1 MNNMFNDDI
10 TKSIASAVKDVLEGK
25 PAVIKE
31 EVKYPHD
38 MFHPKTG
45 EKEVANNEKEHNALD
60 AKGYTHKKNE
70 VAQPQKPSG
79 KLGQDSGEKDFA
91 DKHKGKKVGEKEDGT
106 VVKEALG
113 FKEKKLVRD
122 LEKAIE
128 KTGDL
133 IKKISDDIEDSDSYQ
148 ELSQG
153 QNALEYG
160 IRHLED
166 DLDKSVNEET
176 LSEALN
182 ERKLLRVAKDLEKSV
197 NKTGDL
203 VREITKHEELE
214 TSGEAYGEIGKGQE
228 MMDYGIRFLE
238 SDIKDYF
245 KKNESVNEST
255 ITIDEAK
262 IDVDYIG
269 DNDLS
274 KKLEKKFKVKIKS
287 TGNTTADVSGSNA
300 NLIKF
305 LKSDAYLMDN
315 DEIEEL
321 FPELMEEVEPK
332 EDEAKLKESEKQKA
346 YQKFFNAALKKF
358 GVESPGDLDDSKKKE
373 FFNYID
379 KNYKSKAEEIDAK
392 GKDEED
398 VNEAMSQKDMEKRL
412 KLIKKAVE
420 KINRQNLRNAKAD
433 AMKMM
438 KQSGMFDED
447 ASDEEEVD
455 ELTDKQKKLPAGLQK
470 AIKAKEKE
478 EVKERVHYAF
488 DTQKAARTF
497 QNKVDGMPM
506 NIVKV
511 GTGKYYIVDLR
522 PGTKQADQ
530 EKAAKIAV
538 SIGLSESYLE
548 EGVKDLK
555 NYQDRNRKGFEARA
569 FIEIKKGN
577 TSNKYD
583 DDFGFTQAEMD
594 YMDKLISK
602 IKDMHVSSFDGGDT
616 APASLEFYGKKAS
629 LDKFAKDR
637 KVQQIANKYKSK
649 VEIYLNK

>member
-1 MNNMFNDDI
+1 
-10 TKSIASAVKDVLEGK
+10 
-25 PAVIKE
+25 
-31 EVKYPHD
+31 
-38 MFHPKTG
+38 
-45 EKEVANNEKEHNALD
+45 
-60 AKGYTHKKNE
+60 
-70 VAQPQKPSG
+70 
-79 KLGQDSGEKDFA
+79 
-91 DKHKGKKVGEKEDGT
+91 
-106 VVKEALG
+106 
-113 FKEKKLVRD
+113 
-122 LEKAIE
+122 
-128 KTGDL
+128 
-133 IKKISDDIEDSDSYQ
+133 
-148 ELSQG
+148 
-153 QNALEYG
+153 
-160 IRHLED
+160 
-166 DLDKSVNEET
+166 
-176 LSEALN
+176 
-182 ERKLLRVAKDLEKSV
+182 
-197 NKTGDL
+197 
-203 VREITKHEELE
+203 
-214 TSGEAYGEIGKGQE
+214 

-245 KKNESVNEST
+245 EKQESKNESVNEST

-287 TGNTTADVSGSNA
+287 TGNTTADVSGSND

-321 FPELMEEVEPK
+321 FPELMEEVKPE

-470 AIKAKEKE
+470 AIKAKEVNEKFKLPKPPFKGMNLTGFSGQFKLKQAAMHDDNRSPAVIKDVKTALKIVEKHFKKLGLKYKE
-478 EVKERVHYAF
+478 EEVLVGPMSVAK
-488 DTQKAARTF
+488 DQKL
-497 QNKVDGMPM
+497 
-506 NIVKV
+506 KV
-511 GTGKYYIVDLR
+511 GEGNLDFALDIYPGFPGKNPKLPGGKVKGDIDFSDLVTELGKLKSFANF
-522 PGTKQADQ
+522 PGSDWEANYGDP
-530 EKAAKIAV
+530 EK
-538 SIGLSESYLE
+538 G
-548 EGVKDLK
+548 
-555 NYQDRNRKGFEARA
+555 
-569 FIEIKKGN
+569 
-577 TSNKYD
+577 
-583 DDFGFTQAEMD
+583 
-594 YMDKLISK
+594 
-602 IKDMHVSSFDGGDT
+602 
-616 APASLEFYGKKAS
+616 
-629 LDKFAKDR
+629 
-637 KVQQIANKYKSK
+637 
-649 VEIYLNK
+649 

>member
-1 MNNMFNDDI
+1 MFNDDI
-10 TKSIASAVKDVLEGK
+10 TKSIASTVRDVLEGK

-31 EVKYPHD
+31 EVKYPH
-38 MFHPKTG
+38 MMYNPKNG
-45 EKEVANNEKEHNALD
+45 EGVEVKDKAEHEKYQKMGWGHD
-60 AKGYTHKKNE
+60 KPKNE

-122 LEKAIE
+122 LEKAID

-133 IKKISDDIEDSDSYQ
+133 IGKISKDIEDSDSYQ

-166 DLDKSVNEET
+166 DLD
-176 LSEALN
+176 
-182 ERKLLRVAKDLEKSV
+182 
-197 NKTGDL
+197 
-203 VREITKHEELE
+203 
-214 TSGEAYGEIGKGQE
+214 
-228 MMDYGIRFLE
+228 
-238 SDIKDYF
+238 
-245 KKNESVNEST
+245 ESVNEST

-315 DEIEEL
+315 DEIEDT
-321 FPELMEEVEPK
+321 FPKLMEEVEPE

-358 GVESPGDLDDSKKKE
+358 GVDSPSDLDDSKKKE

-438 KQSGMFDED
+438 KDSGMFDESSD
-447 ASDEEEVD
+447 DNDDEEE
-455 ELTDKQKKLPAGLQK
+455 
-470 AIKAKEKE
+470 
-478 EVKERVHYAF
+478 
-488 DTQKAARTF
+488 
-497 QNKVDGMPM
+497 
-506 NIVKV
+506 
-511 GTGKYYIVDLR
+511 
-522 PGTKQADQ
+522 
-530 EKAAKIAV
+530 
-538 SIGLSESYLE
+538 
-548 EGVKDLK
+548 
-555 NYQDRNRKGFEARA
+555 
-569 FIEIKKGN
+569 
-577 TSNKYD
+577 
-583 DDFGFTQAEMD
+583 
-594 YMDKLISK
+594 
-602 IKDMHVSSFDGGDT
+602 
-616 APASLEFYGKKAS
+616 
-629 LDKFAKDR
+629 
-637 KVQQIANKYKSK
+637 
-649 VEIYLNK
+649 

>member
-10 TKSIASAVKDVLEGK
+10 TKSIASTVRDVLEGK

-31 EVKYPHD
+31 EVKYPH
-38 MFHPKTG
+38 MMYNPKNG
-45 EKEVANNEKEHNALD
+45 EGVEVKDKAEHEKYQKMGWGHD
-60 AKGYTHKKNE
+60 KPKNE

-166 DLDKSVNEET
+166 DLD
-176 LSEALN
+176 
-182 ERKLLRVAKDLEKSV
+182 
-197 NKTGDL
+197 
-203 VREITKHEELE
+203 
-214 TSGEAYGEIGKGQE
+214 
-228 MMDYGIRFLE
+228 
-238 SDIKDYF
+238 
-245 KKNESVNEST
+245 ESVNEST

-315 DEIEEL
+315 DEIEDT
-321 FPELMEEVEPK
+321 FPKLMEEVEPE

-358 GVESPGDLDDSKKKE
+358 GVDSPGDLDDSKKKE

-478 EVKERVHYAF
+478 EVKEGTITVKSYAGHEGGG
-488 DTQKAARTF
+488 DNPKKLGL
-497 QNKVDGMPM
+497 KVK
-506 NIVKV
+506 KV
-511 GTGKYYIVDLR
+511 G
-522 PGTKQADQ
+522 
-530 EKAAKIAV
+530 
-538 SIGLSESYLE
+538 SSY
-548 EGVKDLK
+548 G
-555 NYQDRNRKGFEARA
+555 
-569 FIEIKKGN
+569 
-577 TSNKYD
+577 YD
-583 DDFGFTQAEMD
+583 DVEISGPDA
-594 YMDKLISK
+594 KL
-602 IKDMHVSSFDGGDT
+602 V
-616 APASLEFYGKKAS
+616 
-629 LDKFAKDR
+629 KFAQNNLGVDSKSR
-637 KVQQIANKYKSK
+637 TVRAVQK
-649 VEIYLNK
+649 ELDDM

>member
-10 TKSIASAVKDVLEGK
+10 TKSIASTVRDVLEGK

-31 EVKYPHD
+31 EVKYPH
-38 MFHPKTG
+38 MMYNPKNG
-45 EKEVANNEKEHNALD
+45 EGVEVKDKAEHEKYQKMGWGHD
-60 AKGYTHKKNE
+60 KPKNE

-106 VVKEALG
+106 VVKE
-113 FKEKKLVRD
+113 
-122 LEKAIE
+122 
-128 KTGDL
+128 
-133 IKKISDDIEDSDSYQ
+133 
-148 ELSQG
+148 
-153 QNALEYG
+153 
-160 IRHLED
+160 
-166 DLDKSVNEET
+166 ET
-176 LSEALN
+176 LLEALN
-182 ERKLLRVAKDLEKSV
+182 QRKLLKVAKDLEKSID
-197 NKTGDL
+197 KTGDL

-214 TSGEAYGEIGKGQE
+214 MSGEAYGEIGKGQE
-228 MMDYGIRFLE
+228 MMDYGIRYLE

-245 KKNESVNEST
+245 KKQESKNESVNEST

-321 FPELMEEVEPK
+321 FPELMEEVEPE

-358 GVESPGDLDDSKKKE
+358 GVDSPGDLDDSKKKE

-506 NIVKV
+506 NIVKA

-522 PGTKQADQ
+522 PGTKQSDQ

-548 EGVKDLK
+548 EGVKNLK
-555 NYQDRNRKGFEARA
+555 NWDDRNRKGFEARA

-577 TSNKYD
+577 TSNKFD

>member
-1 MNNMFNDDI
+1 MNNMFDDDI

-31 EVKYPHD
+31 QEVAPVKKKEVKYPH
-38 MFHPKTG
+38 MMYHHETG
-45 EKEVANNEKEHNALD
+45 KSVKIMNKADHDKYTKMGWTHEKLGEVAE
-60 AKGYTHKKNE
+60 
-70 VAQPQKPSG
+70 PQKPSG

-122 LEKAIE
+122 LEKAID

-133 IKKISDDIEDSDSYQ
+133 IGKISKDIEDSDSYQ

-166 DLDKSVNEET
+166 DLD
-176 LSEALN
+176 
-182 ERKLLRVAKDLEKSV
+182 
-197 NKTGDL
+197 
-203 VREITKHEELE
+203 
-214 TSGEAYGEIGKGQE
+214 
-228 MMDYGIRFLE
+228 
-238 SDIKDYF
+238 
-245 KKNESVNEST
+245 ESVNEST

-321 FPELMEEVEPK
+321 FPKLMEEVEPE

-358 GVESPGDLDDSKKKE
+358 GVDSPGDLDDSKKKE

-379 KNYKSKAEEIDAK
+379 KNYKAKAEEIDAK
-392 GKDEED
+392 GKEEED

-522 PGTKQADQ
+522 PGTKQSDQ

-548 EGVKDLK
+548 EGTITVKSYAGHEGGGDNPKKLGLK
-555 NYQDRNRKGFEARA
+555 VKTVGSSYG
-569 FIEIKKGN
+569 
-577 TSNKYD
+577 YD
-583 DDFGFTQAEMD
+583 DVEISGPDA
-594 YMDKLISK
+594 KL
-602 IKDMHVSSFDGGDT
+602 V
-616 APASLEFYGKKAS
+616 
-629 LDKFAKDR
+629 KFAQNNLGVDSKSR
-637 KVQQIANKYKSK
+637 TVKAVQK
-649 VEIYLNK
+649 ELDDM

>member
-10 TKSIASAVKDVLEGK
+10 TKSIASAVQDVLEGK

-31 EVKYPHD
+31 EKDGEPSYPHT
-38 MFHPKTG
+38 MYNPKDGTSV
-45 EKEVANNEKEHNALD
+45 KIMNKVDHDK
-60 AKGYTHKKNE
+60 YTKMGWSHDKPTNE
-70 VAQPQKPSG
+70 VAEPQKPSG

-106 VVKEALG
+106 VVK
-113 FKEKKLVRD
+113 
-122 LEKAIE
+122 
-128 KTGDL
+128 
-133 IKKISDDIEDSDSYQ
+133 
-148 ELSQG
+148 
-153 QNALEYG
+153 
-160 IRHLED
+160 
-166 DLDKSVNEET
+166 
-176 LSEALN
+176 
-182 ERKLLRVAKDLEKSV
+182 
-197 NKTGDL
+197 
-203 VREITKHEELE
+203 
-214 TSGEAYGEIGKGQE
+214 
-228 MMDYGIRFLE
+228 
-238 SDIKDYF
+238 
-245 KKNESVNEST
+245 EST

-321 FPELMEEVEPK
+321 FPELMEEVQPE

-346 YQKFFNAALKKF
+346 YQKFFNDALKKF
-358 GVESPGDLDDSKKKE
+358 GVSSPGDLDDSKKKE

-379 KNYKSKAEEIDAK
+379 KNYKSKAEEIDSK

-438 KQSGMFDED
+438 KDSGMFDED

-478 EVKERVHYAF
+478 EVKEGTITVKAYAGHEGGGDNPKKLGLKVKKVGSSYGYDDVEISGPDAKLVKF
-488 DTQKAARTF
+488 A
-497 QNKVDGMPM
+497 QNNLGVDGK
-506 NIVKV
+506 NV
-511 GTGKYYIVDLR
+511 R
-522 PGTKQADQ
+522 
-530 EKAAKIAV
+530 AV
-538 SIGLSESYLE
+538 QKEL
-548 EGVKDLK
+548 
-555 NYQDRNRKGFEARA
+555 
-569 FIEIKKGN
+569 
-577 TSNKYD
+577 D
-583 DDFGFTQAEMD
+583 DM
-594 YMDKLISK
+594 
-602 IKDMHVSSFDGGDT
+602 
-616 APASLEFYGKKAS
+616 
-629 LDKFAKDR
+629 
-637 KVQQIANKYKSK
+637 
-649 VEIYLNK
+649 

>member
-10 TKSIASAVKDVLEGK
+10 TKSIASTVRDVLEGK

-31 EVKYPHD
+31 EVKYPH
-38 MFHPKTG
+38 MMYNPKNG
-45 EKEVANNEKEHNALD
+45 EGVEVKDKAEHEKYQKMGWGHD
-60 AKGYTHKKNE
+60 KPKNE

-122 LEKAIE
+122 LEKAID

-133 IKKISDDIEDSDSYQ
+133 IGKISKDIEDSDSYQ

-166 DLDKSVNEET
+166 DLD
-176 LSEALN
+176 
-182 ERKLLRVAKDLEKSV
+182 
-197 NKTGDL
+197 
-203 VREITKHEELE
+203 
-214 TSGEAYGEIGKGQE
+214 
-228 MMDYGIRFLE
+228 
-238 SDIKDYF
+238 
-245 KKNESVNEST
+245 ESVNEST

-315 DEIEEL
+315 DEIEDT
-321 FPELMEEVEPK
+321 FPKLMEEVEPE

-358 GVESPGDLDDSKKKE
+358 GVDSPGDLDDSKKKE

-470 AIKAKEKE
+470 AIKAKEVNEKFKLPKPPFKGMNLTGFSGQFKLKQAAMHDDNRSPAVIKDVKTALKIVEKHFKKLGLKYKE
-478 EVKERVHYAF
+478 EEVLVGPMSVAK
-488 DTQKAARTF
+488 DQKL
-497 QNKVDGMPM
+497 
-506 NIVKV
+506 KV
-511 GTGKYYIVDLR
+511 GEGNLDFALDIYPGFPGKNPKLPGGKVKGDIDFSDLVTELGKLKSFANF
-522 PGTKQADQ
+522 PGSDWEANYGDP
-530 EKAAKIAV
+530 EK
-538 SIGLSESYLE
+538 G
-548 EGVKDLK
+548 
-555 NYQDRNRKGFEARA
+555 
-569 FIEIKKGN
+569 
-577 TSNKYD
+577 
-583 DDFGFTQAEMD
+583 
-594 YMDKLISK
+594 
-602 IKDMHVSSFDGGDT
+602 
-616 APASLEFYGKKAS
+616 
-629 LDKFAKDR
+629 
-637 KVQQIANKYKSK
+637 
-649 VEIYLNK
+649 

>member
-10 TKSIASAVKDVLEGK
+10 TKSIASTVRDVLEGK

-31 EVKYPHD
+31 EVKYPH
-38 MFHPKTG
+38 MMYNPKNG
-45 EKEVANNEKEHNALD
+45 EGVEVKDKAEHEKYQKMGWGHD
-60 AKGYTHKKNE
+60 KPKNE

-122 LEKAIE
+122 LEKAID

-133 IKKISDDIEDSDSYQ
+133 IGKISKDIEDSDSYQ

-166 DLDKSVNEET
+166 DLD
-176 LSEALN
+176 
-182 ERKLLRVAKDLEKSV
+182 
-197 NKTGDL
+197 
-203 VREITKHEELE
+203 
-214 TSGEAYGEIGKGQE
+214 
-228 MMDYGIRFLE
+228 
-238 SDIKDYF
+238 
-245 KKNESVNEST
+245 ESVNEST

-315 DEIEEL
+315 DEIEDT
-321 FPELMEEVEPK
+321 FPKLMEEVEPE

-358 GVESPGDLDDSKKKE
+358 GVDSPSDLDDSKKKE

-438 KQSGMFDED
+438 KDSGMFDESSD
-447 ASDEEEVD
+447 DNDDEEE
-455 ELTDKQKKLPAGLQK
+455 
-470 AIKAKEKE
+470 
-478 EVKERVHYAF
+478 
-488 DTQKAARTF
+488 
-497 QNKVDGMPM
+497 
-506 NIVKV
+506 
-511 GTGKYYIVDLR
+511 
-522 PGTKQADQ
+522 
-530 EKAAKIAV
+530 
-538 SIGLSESYLE
+538 
-548 EGVKDLK
+548 
-555 NYQDRNRKGFEARA
+555 
-569 FIEIKKGN
+569 
-577 TSNKYD
+577 
-583 DDFGFTQAEMD
+583 
-594 YMDKLISK
+594 
-602 IKDMHVSSFDGGDT
+602 
-616 APASLEFYGKKAS
+616 
-629 LDKFAKDR
+629 
-637 KVQQIANKYKSK
+637 
-649 VEIYLNK
+649 

>member
-10 TKSIASAVKDVLEGK
+10 TKSIASTVRDVLEGK

-31 EVKYPHD
+31 KSGEPSYPH
-38 MFHPKTG
+38 MMYNPKDGTSV
-45 EKEVANNEKEHNALD
+45 KIMNKADHDK
-60 AKGYTHKKNE
+60 YTKMGWGHDKPKNE

-79 KLGQDSGEKDFA
+79 KLGQDSGEKAFA

-133 IKKISDDIEDSDSYQ
+133 IKKISSDIEDSDSYQ
-148 ELSQG
+148 ELTQG
-153 QNALEYG
+153 QNGLEYG
-160 IRHLED
+160 IRMLED

-287 TGNTTADVSGSNA
+287 TGNTTADVSGSND

-315 DEIEEL
+315 EDIKDL
-321 FPELMEEVEPK
+321 FPELMESTDLTEEV
-332 EDEAKLKESEKQKA
+332 DEESERQEKYK
-346 YQKFFNAALKKF
+346 KVFNAALKKF
-358 GVESPGDLDDSKKKE
+358 GVKGIGELEGDKKKE
-373 FFNYID
+373 FFDYID
-379 KNYKSKAEEIDAK
+379 KNYDA
-392 GKDEED
+392 KDEE
-398 VNEAMSQKDMEKRL
+398 
-412 KLIKKAVE
+412 VE
-420 KINRQNLRNAKAD
+420 E
-433 AMKMM
+433 
-438 KQSGMFDED
+438 S
-447 ASDEEEVD
+447 V
-455 ELTDKQKKLPAGLQK
+455 
-470 AIKAKEKE
+470 E
-478 EVKERVHYAF
+478 EVKEGKIKVTAF
-488 DTQKAARTF
+488 TGNDPDTMEGESYK
-497 QNKVDGMPM
+497 KYGLKLK
-506 NIVKV
+506 KV
-511 GTGKYYIVDLR
+511 G
-522 PGTKQADQ
+522 A
-530 EKAAKIAV
+530 
-538 SIGLSESYLE
+538 SY
-548 EGVKDLK
+548 G
-555 NYQDRNRKGFEARA
+555 
-569 FIEIKKGN
+569 
-577 TSNKYD
+577 YD
-583 DDFGFTQAEMD
+583 DVELSGPDS
-594 YMDKLISK
+594 KLI
-602 IKDMHVSSFDGGDT
+602 
-616 APASLEFYGKKAS
+616 
-629 LDKFAKDR
+629 KFAQRNLGVSGKNIKAIQKELD
-637 KVQQIANKYKSK
+637 NM
-649 VEIYLNK
+649 

>member
-1 MNNMFNDDI
+1 MNNMFDDDI

-31 EVKYPHD
+31 QEVAPVKKKEVKYPH
-38 MFHPKTG
+38 MMYHHETG
-45 EKEVANNEKEHNALD
+45 KSVKIMNKADHDKYTKMGWTHEKLGEVAE
-60 AKGYTHKKNE
+60 
-70 VAQPQKPSG
+70 PQKPSG

-106 VVKEALG
+106 VVK
-113 FKEKKLVRD
+113 
-122 LEKAIE
+122 
-128 KTGDL
+128 
-133 IKKISDDIEDSDSYQ
+133 
-148 ELSQG
+148 
-153 QNALEYG
+153 
-160 IRHLED
+160 
-166 DLDKSVNEET
+166 
-176 LSEALN
+176 
-182 ERKLLRVAKDLEKSV
+182 
-197 NKTGDL
+197 
-203 VREITKHEELE
+203 
-214 TSGEAYGEIGKGQE
+214 
-228 MMDYGIRFLE
+228 
-238 SDIKDYF
+238 
-245 KKNESVNEST
+245 EST

-287 TGNTTADVSGSNA
+287 TGNTTADVSGSNS

-321 FPELMEEVEPK
+321 FPELMEEVEPE

-358 GVESPGDLDDSKKKE
+358 GVDSPGDLDDSKKKE

-379 KNYKSKAEEIDAK
+379 KNYKAKAEEIDAK
-392 GKDEED
+392 GKEEED

-522 PGTKQADQ
+522 PGTKQSDQ

-548 EGVKDLK
+548 EGTITVKSYAGHEGGGDNPKKLGLK
-555 NYQDRNRKGFEARA
+555 VKTVGSSYG
-569 FIEIKKGN
+569 
-577 TSNKYD
+577 YD
-583 DDFGFTQAEMD
+583 DVEISGPDA
-594 YMDKLISK
+594 KL
-602 IKDMHVSSFDGGDT
+602 V
-616 APASLEFYGKKAS
+616 
-629 LDKFAKDR
+629 KFAQNNLGVDSKSR
-637 KVQQIANKYKSK
+637 TVKAVQK
-649 VEIYLNK
+649 ELDDM

>member
-1 MNNMFNDDI
+1 MNNNNMFNDDI
-10 TKSIASAVKDVLEGK
+10 TTSIASAVQDVLDGK
-25 PAVIKE
+25 APILTE

-38 MFHPKTG
+38 MFHPETG
-45 EKEVANNEKEHNALD
+45 EKEVAKDEAEHKALS

-133 IKKISDDIEDSDSYQ
+133 IGKISKDIEDSDSYQ

-160 IRHLED
+160 IRQLED
-166 DLDKSVNEET
+166 DLD
-176 LSEALN
+176 
-182 ERKLLRVAKDLEKSV
+182 
-197 NKTGDL
+197 
-203 VREITKHEELE
+203 
-214 TSGEAYGEIGKGQE
+214 
-228 MMDYGIRFLE
+228 
-238 SDIKDYF
+238 
-245 KKNESVNEST
+245 ESVNEST

-287 TGNTTADVSGSNA
+287 TGNTTADVSGSND

-321 FPELMEEVEPK
+321 FPELMEEVEPE

-379 KNYKSKAEEIDAK
+379 KNYKAKAEEIDAK
-392 GKDEED
+392 GKSDDEEE
-398 VNEAMSQKDMEKRL
+398 VQEAMSAAQMKKRYEM
-412 KLIKKAVE
+412 IKKSVE
-420 KINRQNLRNAKAD
+420 KINKQNLDRAKKD
-433 AMKMM
+433 ALKMM
-438 KQSGMFDED
+438 KDSGMFDESSD
-447 ASDEEEVD
+447 DNDDEEE
-455 ELTDKQKKLPAGLQK
+455 
-470 AIKAKEKE
+470 
-478 EVKERVHYAF
+478 
-488 DTQKAARTF
+488 
-497 QNKVDGMPM
+497 
-506 NIVKV
+506 
-511 GTGKYYIVDLR
+511 
-522 PGTKQADQ
+522 
-530 EKAAKIAV
+530 
-538 SIGLSESYLE
+538 
-548 EGVKDLK
+548 
-555 NYQDRNRKGFEARA
+555 
-569 FIEIKKGN
+569 
-577 TSNKYD
+577 
-583 DDFGFTQAEMD
+583 
-594 YMDKLISK
+594 
-602 IKDMHVSSFDGGDT
+602 
-616 APASLEFYGKKAS
+616 
-629 LDKFAKDR
+629 
-637 KVQQIANKYKSK
+637 
-649 VEIYLNK
+649 

>member
-10 TKSIASAVKDVLEGK
+10 TKSIASAVQDVLEGK

-31 EVKYPHD
+31 EKDGEPSYPHT
-38 MFHPKTG
+38 MYNPKDGTSV
-45 EKEVANNEKEHNALD
+45 KIMNKVDHDK
-60 AKGYTHKKNE
+60 YTKMGWSHDKPTNE
-70 VAQPQKPSG
+70 VAEPQKPSG

-106 VVKEALG
+106 VVK
-113 FKEKKLVRD
+113 
-122 LEKAIE
+122 
-128 KTGDL
+128 
-133 IKKISDDIEDSDSYQ
+133 
-148 ELSQG
+148 
-153 QNALEYG
+153 
-160 IRHLED
+160 
-166 DLDKSVNEET
+166 
-176 LSEALN
+176 
-182 ERKLLRVAKDLEKSV
+182 
-197 NKTGDL
+197 
-203 VREITKHEELE
+203 
-214 TSGEAYGEIGKGQE
+214 
-228 MMDYGIRFLE
+228 
-238 SDIKDYF
+238 
-245 KKNESVNEST
+245 EST

-321 FPELMEEVEPK
+321 FPELMEEVQPE

-346 YQKFFNAALKKF
+346 YQKFFNDALKKF
-358 GVESPGDLDDSKKKE
+358 GVSSPGDLDDSKKKE

-379 KNYKSKAEEIDAK
+379 KNYKSKAEEIDSK

-438 KQSGMFDED
+438 KDSGMFDED

-478 EVKERVHYAF
+478 EVKEGTITVKGYAGHEGGGDNPKKLGLKVKKVGSSYGYDDVEISGPDAKLVKF
-488 DTQKAARTF
+488 A
-497 QNKVDGMPM
+497 QNNLGVDGK
-506 NIVKV
+506 NV
-511 GTGKYYIVDLR
+511 R
-522 PGTKQADQ
+522 
-530 EKAAKIAV
+530 AV
-538 SIGLSESYLE
+538 QKEL
-548 EGVKDLK
+548 
-555 NYQDRNRKGFEARA
+555 
-569 FIEIKKGN
+569 
-577 TSNKYD
+577 D
-583 DDFGFTQAEMD
+583 DM
-594 YMDKLISK
+594 
-602 IKDMHVSSFDGGDT
+602 
-616 APASLEFYGKKAS
+616 
-629 LDKFAKDR
+629 
-637 KVQQIANKYKSK
+637 
-649 VEIYLNK
+649 

>member
-10 TKSIASAVKDVLEGK
+10 TKSIASTVRDVLEGK

-31 EVKYPHD
+31 EVKYPH
-38 MFHPKTG
+38 MMYNPKNG
-45 EKEVANNEKEHNALD
+45 EGVEVKDKAEHEKYQKMGWGHD
-60 AKGYTHKKNE
+60 KPKNE

-106 VVKEALG
+106 VVKE
-113 FKEKKLVRD
+113 
-122 LEKAIE
+122 
-128 KTGDL
+128 
-133 IKKISDDIEDSDSYQ
+133 
-148 ELSQG
+148 
-153 QNALEYG
+153 
-160 IRHLED
+160 
-166 DLDKSVNEET
+166 ET
-176 LSEALN
+176 LLEALN
-182 ERKLLRVAKDLEKSV
+182 QRKLLKVAKDLEKSID
-197 NKTGDL
+197 KTGDL

-214 TSGEAYGEIGKGQE
+214 MSGEAYGEIGKGQE
-228 MMDYGIRFLE
+228 MMDYGIRYLE

-245 KKNESVNEST
+245 KTQESKNESVNEST

-321 FPELMEEVEPK
+321 FPELMEEVEPE

-358 GVESPGDLDDSKKKE
+358 GVDSPGDLDDSKKKE

-392 GKDEED
+392 GKEEED

-497 QNKVDGMPM
+497 QNKVDGMPI
-506 NIVKV
+506 NIVKA

-522 PGTKQADQ
+522 PGTKQSDQ

-548 EGVKDLK
+548 EGTITVKSYAGHEGGGDNPRKLGLK
-555 NYQDRNRKGFEARA
+555 V
-569 FIEIKKGN
+569 KKVG
-577 TSNKYD
+577 SSYGYD
-583 DDFGFTQAEMD
+583 DVEISGPDA
-594 YMDKLISK
+594 KL
-602 IKDMHVSSFDGGDT
+602 V
-616 APASLEFYGKKAS
+616 
-629 LDKFAKDR
+629 KFAQNNLGVDSKSR
-637 KVQQIANKYKSK
+637 TVKAVQK
-649 VEIYLNK
+649 ELDDM

>member
-1 MNNMFNDDI
+1 
-10 TKSIASAVKDVLEGK
+10 
-25 PAVIKE
+25 
-31 EVKYPHD
+31 
-38 MFHPKTG
+38 
-45 EKEVANNEKEHNALD
+45 
-60 AKGYTHKKNE
+60 
-70 VAQPQKPSG
+70 
-79 KLGQDSGEKDFA
+79 
-91 DKHKGKKVGEKEDGT
+91 
-106 VVKEALG
+106 
-113 FKEKKLVRD
+113 
-122 LEKAIE
+122 
-128 KTGDL
+128 
-133 IKKISDDIEDSDSYQ
+133 
-148 ELSQG
+148 
-153 QNALEYG
+153 
-160 IRHLED
+160 
-166 DLDKSVNEET
+166 
-176 LSEALN
+176 
-182 ERKLLRVAKDLEKSV
+182 
-197 NKTGDL
+197 
-203 VREITKHEELE
+203 
-214 TSGEAYGEIGKGQE
+214 

-287 TGNTTADVSGSNA
+287 TGNTTADVSGSND

-321 FPELMEEVEPK
+321 FPELMEEVEPE
-332 EDEAKLKESEKQKA
+332 EDEAKLKESEKQAA
-346 YQKFFNAALKKF
+346 YQKVFKAGLKKF
-358 GVESPGDLDDSKKKE
+358 NASGIGDMDDAKKKE
-373 FFNYID
+373 FFNWVD
-379 KNYKSKAEEIDAK
+379 KNYKSKAEAIDAK

-506 NIVKV
+506 NIVKS

-530 EKAAKIAV
+530 EKAAKIAI
-538 SIGLSESYLE
+538 SIGLSESYLQE
-548 EGVKDLK
+548 DVRDMKNFKDK
-555 NYQDRNRKGFEARA
+555 NRKGFEARA
-569 FIEIKKGN
+569 FIQIKKGN
-577 TSNKYD
+577 TSNKFD
-583 DDFGFTQAEMD
+583 DDFGFTKAELGQ
-594 YMDKLISK
+594 MDKLISK
-602 IKDMHVSSFDGGDT
+602 IKGMHVSSFDGGSS
-616 APASLEFYGKKAS
+616 APASLEFYGDKSS

-637 KVQQIANKYKSK
+637 NVQNIAKKYKAK
-649 VEIYLNK
+649 VEVFTNK

>member
-10 TKSIASAVKDVLEGK
+10 TKSIASAVQDVLEGK

-31 EVKYPHD
+31 EKDGEPSYPHT
-38 MFHPKTG
+38 MYNPKDGTSV
-45 EKEVANNEKEHNALD
+45 KIMNKVDHDK
-60 AKGYTHKKNE
+60 YTKMGWSHDKPTNE
-70 VAQPQKPSG
+70 VAEPQKPSG

-106 VVKEALG
+106 VVK
-113 FKEKKLVRD
+113 
-122 LEKAIE
+122 
-128 KTGDL
+128 
-133 IKKISDDIEDSDSYQ
+133 
-148 ELSQG
+148 
-153 QNALEYG
+153 
-160 IRHLED
+160 
-166 DLDKSVNEET
+166 
-176 LSEALN
+176 
-182 ERKLLRVAKDLEKSV
+182 
-197 NKTGDL
+197 
-203 VREITKHEELE
+203 
-214 TSGEAYGEIGKGQE
+214 
-228 MMDYGIRFLE
+228 
-238 SDIKDYF
+238 
-245 KKNESVNEST
+245 EST

-321 FPELMEEVEPK
+321 FPELMEEVQPE

-346 YQKFFNAALKKF
+346 YQKFFNDALKKF
-358 GVESPGDLDDSKKKE
+358 GVSSPGDLDDSKKKE

-379 KNYKSKAEEIDAK
+379 KNYKSKAEEIDSK

-438 KQSGMFDED
+438 KDSGMFDED
-447 ASDEEEVD
+447 TSDEEEVD

-478 EVKERVHYAF
+478 EVKEGTITVKAYAGHEGGGDNPKKLGLKVKKVGSSYGYDDVEISGPDAKLVKF
-488 DTQKAARTF
+488 A
-497 QNKVDGMPM
+497 QNNLGVDGK
-506 NIVKV
+506 NV
-511 GTGKYYIVDLR
+511 R
-522 PGTKQADQ
+522 
-530 EKAAKIAV
+530 AV
-538 SIGLSESYLE
+538 QKEL
-548 EGVKDLK
+548 
-555 NYQDRNRKGFEARA
+555 
-569 FIEIKKGN
+569 
-577 TSNKYD
+577 D
-583 DDFGFTQAEMD
+583 DM
-594 YMDKLISK
+594 
-602 IKDMHVSSFDGGDT
+602 
-616 APASLEFYGKKAS
+616 
-629 LDKFAKDR
+629 
-637 KVQQIANKYKSK
+637 
-649 VEIYLNK
+649 

>member
-1 MNNMFNDDI
+1 MKMNNMFNDDI

-122 LEKAIE
+122 LEKAID

-148 ELSQG
+148 ELSKG
-153 QNALEYG
+153 QNGLEYG
-160 IRHLED
+160 IRFLED
-166 DLDKSVNEET
+166 DLDK
-176 LSEALN
+176 
-182 ERKLLRVAKDLEKSV
+182 
-197 NKTGDL
+197 
-203 VREITKHEELE
+203 
-214 TSGEAYGEIGKGQE
+214 
-228 MMDYGIRFLE
+228 
-238 SDIKDYF
+238 
-245 KKNESVNEST
+245 SVNEST

-287 TGNTTADVSGSNA
+287 TGNTTADVSGSND

-321 FPELMEEVEPK
+321 FPELMEEVEPE

-346 YQKFFNAALKKF
+346 YQKFFNDALKKF

-470 AIKAKEKE
+470 AIKAKEVNE
-478 EVKERVHYAF
+478 DNITEA
-488 DTQKAARTF
+488 QIRTSF
-497 QNKVDGMPM
+497 ESDEMKN
-506 NIVKV
+506 V
-511 GTGKYYIVDLR
+511 GGD
-522 PGTKQADQ
+522 
-530 EKAAKIAV
+530 KAAKKMGIRI
-538 SIGLSESYLE
+538 S
-548 EGVKDLK
+548 
-555 NYQDRNRKGFEARA
+555 F
-569 FIEIKKGN
+569 KKGKGDGYMGSDAGIF
-577 TSNKYD
+577 TGDERKLVKY
-583 DDFGFTQAEMD
+583 FQD
-594 YMDKLISK
+594 YM
-602 IKDMHVSSFDGGDT
+602 G
-616 APASLEFYGKKAS
+616 
-629 LDKFAKDR
+629 
-637 KVQQIANKYKSK
+637 
-649 VEIYLNK
+649 

>member
-10 TKSIASAVKDVLEGK
+10 TKSIASTVKDVLEGK

-31 EVKYPHD
+31 EVKYPH
-38 MFHPKTG
+38 MMYNPKDGTSV
-45 EKEVANNEKEHNALD
+45 KIMNKADHDK
-60 AKGYTHKKNE
+60 YTKMGWGHDKPKNE
-70 VAQPQKPSG
+70 VAQPEPK
-79 KLGQDSGEKDFA
+79 GEKEFKA
-91 DKHKGKKVGEKEDGT
+91 KHVVKKSGEKEDGT
-106 VVKEALG
+106 VVK
-113 FKEKKLVRD
+113 
-122 LEKAIE
+122 
-128 KTGDL
+128 
-133 IKKISDDIEDSDSYQ
+133 
-148 ELSQG
+148 
-153 QNALEYG
+153 
-160 IRHLED
+160 
-166 DLDKSVNEET
+166 
-176 LSEALN
+176 
-182 ERKLLRVAKDLEKSV
+182 
-197 NKTGDL
+197 
-203 VREITKHEELE
+203 
-214 TSGEAYGEIGKGQE
+214 
-228 MMDYGIRFLE
+228 
-238 SDIKDYF
+238 
-245 KKNESVNEST
+245 EST

-321 FPELMEEVEPK
+321 FPELMEEVEPE
-332 EDEAKLKESEKQKA
+332 EDEAKLKESEKQAA
-346 YQKFFNAALKKF
+346 YQKVFKAGLKKF
-358 GVESPGDLDDSKKKE
+358 GASGIGDMDDAKKKE
-373 FFNYID
+373 FFNWVD
-379 KNYKSKAEEIDAK
+379 KNYKSKAEEIDSK

-506 NIVKV
+506 NIVKA

-548 EGVKDLK
+548 E
-555 NYQDRNRKGFEARA
+555 A
-569 FIEIKKGN
+569 FIRTPFSSDEMKNVGGDKAAKKMGIKVKVDKGKGDGMFGDDRGLF
-577 TSNKYD
+577 TGDEKALVKY
-583 DDFGFTQAEMD
+583 FQD
-594 YMDKLISK
+594 YMG
-602 IKDMHVSSFDGGDT
+602 FDGNNFRE
-616 APASLEFYGKKAS
+616 LKKEFHK
-629 LDKFAKDR
+629 
-637 KVQQIANKYKSK
+637 
-649 VEIYLNK
+649 